1 MDAPYYDNYWSSR
14 DTARTRARSRRR
26 AEIALGLLSQA
37 ASQRSL
43 LEVGCGPGWALD
55 VFAAGG
61 FAVRG
66 IDLSPA
72 AVEHAREQ
80 GHDAHVLD
88 ISRMEIEA
96 SYDVVAA
103 LEVLE
108 HTVDPLGVLERL
120 TQAVRVGGQL
130 VVSLPNEFSL
140 ARRVGILFGRPGFG
154 GHDDP
159 HVRHFDV
166 AAARRL
172 FEAAGLAILAH
183 RFDGLLPPRW
193 GVVKR
198 IVEPAVGLWPGLL
211 ALSGVYLLARPG
223 EATSA
228 GSEEMATA
236 QELPKAAKQQ
246 LPTAKK
252 GG

>member
-1 MDAPYYDNYWSSR
+1 MDATYYDDYWSSC
-14 DTARTRARSRRR
+14 DAARVGDRSRRR
-26 AEIALGLLSQA
+26 AQIALGLLGQT

-66 IDLSPA
+66 IDVSPA

-88 ISRMEIEA
+88 ISRTEIGG

-108 HTVDPLGVLERL
+108 HTVDPLGVLDRL
-120 TQAVRVGGQL
+120 TQAVRVGGRL
-130 VVSLPNEFSL
+130 IVSLPNEFSL
-140 ARRVGILFGRPGFG
+140 PRRLGILFGRPGFG

-159 HVRHFDV
+159 HVRHFDL

-172 FEAAGLAILAH
+172 FEAAGLAILA
-183 RFDGLLPPRW
+183 RRWDGLLPPRW

-198 IVEPAVGLWPGLL
+198 AVEPAARLWPGLL

-223 EATSA
+223 EATRA
-228 GSEEMATA
+228 GGEELATA
-236 QELPKAAKQQ
+236 QELPRVSEDA
-246 LPTAKK
+246 
-252 GG
+252 